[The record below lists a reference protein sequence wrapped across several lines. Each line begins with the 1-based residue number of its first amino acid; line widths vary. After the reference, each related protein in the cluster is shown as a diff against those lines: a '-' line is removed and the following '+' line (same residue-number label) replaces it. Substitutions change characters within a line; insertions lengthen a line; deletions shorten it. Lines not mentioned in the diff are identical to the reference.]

1 MNTVPH
7 TDEQSTKAHSAKP
20 CFLGFIGKS
29 ESVSCS
35 VMSESLQPHG
45 L

>member
-1 MNTVPH
+1 MNTVSH
-7 TDEQSTKAHSAKP
+7 IDEQPTNAHSAKP

-29 ESVSCS
+29 ESISCS
-35 VMSESLQPHG
+35 IMSESLQPHG